1 MRATRARSEWL
12 MGDGICLQAHFGLKV
27 IGRLQRARMDDMTTL
42 ERARMIFFFPADCV
56 AFAYRQW
63 SAGRDS

>member
-1 MRATRARSEWL
+1 M
-12 MGDGICLQAHFGLKV
+12 LQAHFGLKV
-27 IGRLQRARMDDMTTL
+27 IGRLQRARMDDMTTF

>member
-1 MRATRARSEWL
+1 
-12 MGDGICLQAHFGLKV
+12 MGSVVLQAHFGLKV
-27 IGRLQRARMDDMTTL
+27 IGRLKRARMDDMTTF